1 MHRLLPLNDR
11 LWAVL
16 GPLSA
21 PARTRL
27 LEDAL
32 ALTGTT
38 TRVAVQAADGRALA
52 PCTPAR
58 ARQLLRRG
66 RAVLVQRRPPRI
78 ALREPA

>member
-1 MHRLLPLNDR
+1 MRHFLAVSDTLWNALAPLPL
-11 LWAVL
+11 
-16 GPLSA
+16 PQ
-21 PARTRL
+21 RTRL

-32 ALTGTT
+32 ALTGST
-38 TRVAVQAADGRALA
+38 TRVAVQAPDGRALA
-52 PCTPAR
+52 TCTPAR

>member
-1 MHRLLPLNDR
+1 MRHSLAVSATLWNALAPLPL
-11 LWAVL
+11 AQ
-16 GPLSA
+16 
-21 PARTRL
+21 RTRL

-38 TRVAVQAADGRALA
+38 TRVAVQAPDGRALA

-66 RAVLVQRRPPRI
+66 RAVLIQRRPPRI
-78 ALREPA
+78 ALRDPA

>member
-1 MHRLLPLNDR
+1 MRHFLAVSDTLWNALAPLPLPQ
-11 LWAVL
+11 
-16 GPLSA
+16 G
-21 PARTRL
+21 TRL

-38 TRVAVQAADGRALA
+38 TRVAVQAVDGRALA

-66 RAVLVQRRPPRI
+66 RAVLIQRRPPRI

>member
-1 MHRLLPLNDR
+1 MRHFLAVSDTLWTALAPLPL
-11 LWAVL
+11 
-16 GPLSA
+16 PQ
-21 PARTRL
+21 RTRL

-32 ALTGTT
+32 ALTGST
-38 TRVAVQAADGRALA
+38 TRVAVQAPDGRALA
-52 PCTPAR
+52 TCTPAR